1 MKKAKNMK
9 SLKDKDIFP
18 PLRSDH
24 QTVNLF
30 RPERLHSGAV
40 NPLTPGTFRKSA
52 FFGHFGDF

>member
-9 SLKDKDIFP
+9 SLEDKDIFP

-30 RPERLHSGAV
+30 RPERQHSGAV
-40 NPLTPGTFRKSA
+40 NPLTPGTFCKKCV
-52 FFGHFGDF
+52 FWTFW